1 MRPSLPTVLL
11 NLVHTYYVTG
21 ETLLLFANMS
31 NQTQMSKRSPSI
43 LVTDVRTNP
52 VRPAPFAG
60 GRRQSFSK
68 RPKTKG
74 NKFSNISVSGLLDGA
89 PAKRLQHDYQST
101 VQKARGIPQRTSKQ
115 SQKLVL
121 IPDESPSYDDDDED
135 AYGVPIPGKMKGA
148 ELFDLNTDADAYD
161 EANAK
166 VYVTDVPRRSIAE
179 RMSKDAR
186 DAKLPRVTA
195 YCTAEGYRLNATAE
209 FLQDNHEI
217 RPRIYD
223 EALFAPYYLP
233 LLPGEDG
240 CRVRSS
246 APLRN
251 AVGES
256 LMETLIETSENTDHH
271 FEYYGADGEEP
282 TDFSPKDAPSIPLK
296 EASSSPESLS
306 EQPTAG
312 SSTDTPKPP
321 KRLPTLPDLK
331 RHAELFIFSYGVA
344 VFWNFTEAQ
353 EKEIL
358 ADLVFASE
366 ERKDE
371 GSIDED
377 YEEEY
382 AHNTTGHDWGKLG
395 SRSYRHAERHEIE
408 TEEFHFVYSPQ
419 AERPRIFNDMITLR
433 SGDHMV
439 KLAMSHAIAQS
450 TKLCR
455 FEARMD
461 TNMHNVKHVPKVLAL
476 TGKLG
481 MQREDVLKMSGKLF
495 QLRVD
500 VNLSSN
506 VLDTPDFFWEAEP
519 SLHPLYSAVRE
530 YLEIDQRI
538 LVINERCKVF
548 LDFIDIIADSIAEF
562 NMSRITWIIII
573 LIVLSLIVSGFEIAF
588 RWSMLRRRKE

>member
-1 MRPSLPTVLL
+1 
-11 NLVHTYYVTG
+11 
-21 ETLLLFANMS
+21 
-31 NQTQMSKRSPSI
+31 
-43 LVTDVRTNP
+43 
-52 VRPAPFAG
+52 
-60 GRRQSFSK
+60 
-68 RPKTKG
+68 
-74 NKFSNISVSGLLDGA
+74 
-89 PAKRLQHDYQST
+89 
-101 VQKARGIPQRTSKQ
+101 
-115 SQKLVL
+115 
-121 IPDESPSYDDDDED
+121 
-135 AYGVPIPGKMKGA
+135 
-148 ELFDLNTDADAYD
+148 
-161 EANAK
+161 
-166 VYVTDVPRRSIAE
+166 
-179 RMSKDAR
+179 
-186 DAKLPRVTA
+186 
-195 YCTAEGYRLNATAE
+195 
-209 FLQDNHEI
+209 
-217 RPRIYD
+217 
-223 EALFAPYYLP
+223 
-233 LLPGEDG
+233 
-240 CRVRSS
+240 
-246 APLRN
+246 
-251 AVGES
+251 
-256 LMETLIETSENTDHH
+256 METLIETSENTDHH

-282 TDFSPKDAPSIPLK
+282 TDFSPKDAPIPLK
-296 EASSSPESLS
+296 EESTSPESLS
-306 EQPTAG
+306 EPQPG
-312 SSTDTPKPP
+312 SSNDTHKSDAPP
-321 KRLPTLPDLK
+321 PTTKRLPTLPDLK

-366 ERKDE
+366 ERKEE
-371 GSIDED
+371 GSGSVDED
-377 YEEEY
+377 YEEEFS
-382 AHNTTGHDWGKLG
+382 HNTTGQDWGKLG

-588 RWSMLRRRKE
+588 RYSMLRRRH

>member
-1 MRPSLPTVLL
+1 
-11 NLVHTYYVTG
+11 
-21 ETLLLFANMS
+21 MS

-68 RPKTKG
+68 RPKSG
-74 NKFSNISVSGLLDGA
+74 KFSNISVSDMVDGM

-101 VQKARGIPQRTSKQ
+101 VQRARGIPQRTSKQ

-121 IPDESPSYDDDDED
+121 IPDESPSYDDEEED
-135 AYGVPIPGKMKGA
+135 VYGMPIPGGRLKGH
-148 ELFDLNTDADAYD
+148 ELFDLNDDADAYD

-195 YCTAEGYRLNATAE
+195 YCTAEGYRLTPTAE
-209 FLQDNHEI
+209 FLQENHDI

-246 APLRN
+246 PPLRN

-256 LMETLIETSENTDHH
+256 LMETLIENSENTDHH
-271 FEYYGADGEEP
+271 FEYYGDDGEEP
-282 TDFSPKDAPSIPLK
+282 TDFSPKDAHIPLK
-296 EASSSPESLS
+296 EDGSAATTAAETAPASEP
-306 EQPTAG
+306 A
-312 SSTDTPKPP
+312 PKP
-321 KRLPTLPDLK
+321 RLLPTLPDLK

-366 ERKDE
+366 ERKEE
-371 GSIDED
+371 GEED
-377 YEEEY
+377 YEEEF
-382 AHNTTGHDWGKLG
+382 AHNVTGQEFGKLG

-495 QLRVD
+495 KLRVD

-588 RWSMLRRRKE
+588 RYSMLRRRH

>member
-1 MRPSLPTVLL
+1 
-11 NLVHTYYVTG
+11 
-21 ETLLLFANMS
+21 MS

-68 RPKTKG
+68 RPKSKG
-74 NKFSNISVSGLLDGA
+74 NKFSNISVSGLLDGGGAAAA

-135 AYGVPIPGKMKGA
+135 DDYGMPIPGKLKGH

-166 VYVTDVPRRSIAE
+166 VYVTDIPRRSIAE

-195 YCTAEGYRLNATAE
+195 YCTAEGYRLKATAE

-246 APLRN
+246 PPLRN

-282 TDFSPKDAPSIPLK
+282 TDFSPKDAPIPLK
-296 EASSSPESLS
+296 EESTSPESSSP
-306 EQPTAG
+306 QPG
-312 SSTDTPKPP
+312 SSSDPQSASGAPP
-321 KRLPTLPDLK
+321 PTTKRLPTLPDLK

-366 ERKDE
+366 ERKE
-371 GSIDED
+371 EGSGGSIDED
-377 YEEEY
+377 YEEEF
-382 AHNTTGHDWGKLG
+382 AHNTTGQDWGKLG

-588 RWSMLRRRKE
+588 RYSMLRRRH